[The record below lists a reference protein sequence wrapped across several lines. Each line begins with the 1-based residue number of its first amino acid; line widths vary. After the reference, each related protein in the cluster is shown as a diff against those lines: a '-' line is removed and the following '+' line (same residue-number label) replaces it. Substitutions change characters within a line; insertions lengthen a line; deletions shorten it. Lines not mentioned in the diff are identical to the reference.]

1 LNLSLPRAGRFALLL
16 AFCALSGCASHPPAV
31 GDGQPLPTIQPTAF
45 VQQRPDYRIGASDL
59 LAVKVF
65 GIEGLQRE
73 VRVNNSGEISLPLVG
88 RLQVGGK
95 TVEDV
100 QAQVEDAYRARYLQD
115 PQVSVLV
122 TERARERVTVE
133 GAVASPGIYPIATD
147 LSLLQAIA
155 VAKGLTNVADQ
166 KDIFIYRTVS
176 GQRHIARFDLDEI
189 REGRA
194 PDPPLMAEDVV
205 VVLESDAKVFL
216 RRFVEITPLIGVWT
230 LF

>member
-1 LNLSLPRAGRFALLL
+1 M
-16 AFCALSGCASHPPAV
+16 CALAACATRPPPV
-31 GDGQPLPTIQPTAF
+31 GDGQPLPTVEPTAF

-59 LAVKVF
+59 LSVKVF
-65 GIEGLQRE
+65 GVEGLQRD
-73 VRVNNSGEISLPLVG
+73 VRVNNAGDISLPLVG
-88 RLQVGGK
+88 RLSVGGK
-95 TVEDV
+95 TVDEV
-100 QAQVEDAYRARYLQD
+100 QAQVEAAYGAKYLQD

-133 GAVASPGIYPIATD
+133 GAVTSPGIYPIATQ

-155 VAKGLTNVADQ
+155 VAKGTTTVADQ
-166 KDIFIYRTVS
+166 KDIFVYRTVD
-176 GQRHIARFDLDEI
+176 GVRHVARFDLDEI

-194 PDPPLMAEDVV
+194 PDPPLMAEDIVV
-205 VVLESDAKVFL
+205 VIESDAKVFL

>member
-1 LNLSLPRAGRFALLL
+1 M
-16 AFCALSGCASHPPAV
+16 V

-45 VQQRPDYRIGASDL
+45 VKQRPDYRLGANDL

-133 GAVASPGIYPIATD
+133 GAVASPGIYPIATE

-166 KDIFIYRTVS
+166 KDIFIYRTIGS
-176 GQRHIARFDLDEI
+176 ERHVARFDLDEI

-205 VVLESDAKVFL
+205 VVIESDAKVFL